1 MRRAAS
7 AIPPDD
13 PGRQDGAPAAP
24 QPLPTAAPPE
34 QAVELA
40 TANAGRHEWIARAGR
55 PDRAVT
61 HGHYQ
66 RMADLEVSTTD
77 PDATLMP
84 TQGGA
89 HLGYQTHYVVDGGKA
104 RVVLAA
110 LVTPAEVMENQ
121 PALDLLWRSCFRW
134 QLRPRHVAGDTKYG
148 TVENV
153 AALERA
159 GIRAYFPLK
168 DWGLR
173 TAFYGPRDFVY
184 DAARDVY
191 VCPQGQ
197 DLKREGAQ
205 YAERLVRYQAPAAVC
220 NACPAK
226 AACTSG
232 RLGRVVHRSFDEAY
246 LDRVRGYHATEAY
259 AKALRKRAV
268 WVEPLFGEA
277 KQWHGLRRFRLRG
290 LPKVNGQALL
300 TAAGQNLKRLLRRQG
315 WGRRPWPGCP
325 AGALRSRRRRGPL
338 ARFHL
343 IRHSWERRHFAPGW
357 LVIMY
362 PHGARMGRFWRSY
375 AASREPAQSLPRS

>member
-1 MRRAAS
+1 VCLEDLVPADHFYRHLDRVLDLAFVRDLVRDAYAPVGRPSVDPVVFFRLQLVLFFEGLRSERQLVRVAADRLSVRWYLGYDLGEALPDHSTLSRIRARYGLEVFRRFFDEVVERCRAAGLVWGRELYIDATKVEADAAVDS
-7 AIPPDD
+7 LTPRFYVEAHLERLFGTDAPAARAAPSDD
-13 PGRQDGAPAAP
+13 PSRQDRTPAAP

-34 QAVELA
+34 QAAELA
-40 TANAGRHEWIARAGR
+40 AANAGRHEWIARAGR

-77 PDATLMP
+77 PDATLMQ

-104 RVVLAA
+104 RIVLAA

-121 PALDLLWRSCFRW
+121 PALDLVWRSCFRW

-148 TVENV
+148 TVENI

-173 TAFYGPRDFVY
+173 TAFYGPRDFFY

-197 DLKREGAQ
+197 ALKREGAQ
-205 YAERLVRYQAPAAVC
+205 YAERIIRYQAPAAVC

-226 AACTSG
+226 AA
-232 RLGRVVHRSFDEAY
+232 
-246 LDRVRGYHATEAY
+246 
-259 AKALRKRAV
+259 
-268 WVEPLFGEA
+268 
-277 KQWHGLRRFRLRG
+277 
-290 LPKVNGQALL
+290 
-300 TAAGQNLKRLLRRQG
+300 
-315 WGRRPWPGCP
+315 
-325 AGALRSRRRRGPL
+325 
-338 ARFHL
+338 
-343 IRHSWERRHFAPGW
+343 
-357 LVIMY
+357 
-362 PHGARMGRFWRSY
+362 
-375 AASREPAQSLPRS
+375 